1 MSMVE
6 KSWNSSDYEH
16 WRMWNYKTQVRGWYV
31 LRNSHL
37 SNLNDFCI
45 SWPYPLV
52 AFVGRDPSGRCSYIK
67 KTIETIDSLRDYSF
81 IGTEM
86 MSVFA
91 QLWKEPSLAIYVYL
105 FIIQFIAINKMVQI
119 SAISQSVIDCSSTSS
134 LCNAFTIVA
143 WTWN

>member
-37 SNLNDFCI
+37 SIFYDFCI
-45 SWPYPLV
+45 SWPYWL
-52 AFVGRDPSGRCSYIK
+52 ATFVGRNPSGRYPYIL
-67 KTIETIDSLRDYSF
+67 KTIEIIDSDYSL
-81 IGTEM
+81 IGTEI
-86 MSVFA
+86 MSVFG
-91 QLWKEPSLAIYVYL
+91 QLWKEPCLVIYDHL
-105 FIIQFIAINKMVQI
+105 FINQFIAINKMVQI